1 MMTIM
6 DYLVW
11 RGDVDFHGAPFNEID
26 NLILSQI
33 VYLHMEGI
41 VPPPGGGGLP
51 LYAVW
56 QAYLKARPDCRS
68 ESADYLERDSAK
80 LMEAMAGS
88 RRFGGCLLSAFDHE
102 VNRESEIQ
110 FAALTVTLDDGSTY
124 IAYSGTDTS
133 MVGWKENFNMS
144 FLEEIPSQERA
155 LRYLRDRLGEVRGPL
170 YVGGHSKGGNLAVYA
185 AMHLEAAEQER
196 LTLIFNN
203 DGPGFTE
210 KMISRRGYQ
219 AIRPK
224 LRTFLPQSS
233 IVGLLM
239 THDEDYR
246 VVHSSSIGP
255 FQHDAFTWE
264 VCGPAFVYREE
275 LSRSSLVL
283 DKALKVWLDEIDD
296 DRRRQFVDA
305 LFSIVDKAEIEDT
318 DILNHLTWAKFT
330 ELIKAA
336 DSLSQEDKDVLTGTV
351 RKLIHVYL
359 HSDQVVEQLEKQI
372 RRLPVGKFKKLQM
385 SKKDTKKGNE

>member
-224 LRTFLPQSS
+224 LSTFLPQS
-233 IVGLLM
+233 
-239 THDEDYR
+239 
-246 VVHSSSIGP
+246 
-255 FQHDAFTWE
+255 
-264 VCGPAFVYREE
+264 
-275 LSRSSLVL
+275 
-283 DKALKVWLDEIDD
+283 
-296 DRRRQFVDA
+296 
-305 LFSIVDKAEIEDT
+305 
-318 DILNHLTWAKFT
+318 
-330 ELIKAA
+330 
-336 DSLSQEDKDVLTGTV
+336 
-351 RKLIHVYL
+351 
-359 HSDQVVEQLEKQI
+359 
-372 RRLPVGKFKKLQM
+372 
-385 SKKDTKKGNE
+385 